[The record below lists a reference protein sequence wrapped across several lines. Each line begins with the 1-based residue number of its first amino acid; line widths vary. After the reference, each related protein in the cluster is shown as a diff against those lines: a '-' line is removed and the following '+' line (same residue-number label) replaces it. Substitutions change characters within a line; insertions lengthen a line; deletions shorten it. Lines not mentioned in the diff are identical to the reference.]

1 MLPRP
6 ARYDHK
12 CDEGR
17 SQREKMKT
25 GTREREN
32 DALVFFGSGG
42 RDCEPNSIG
51 SLEKLKKKKKEGMG
65 RFLKSLGRW
74 QPCGHFDFRSTEA
87 HLRI

>member
-51 SLEKLKKKKKEGMG
+51 SLEKLKKKKKRGDGKIPEEPGQM
-65 RFLKSLGRW
+65 
-74 QPCGHFDFRSTEA
+74 A
-87 HLRI
+87 ALRTL